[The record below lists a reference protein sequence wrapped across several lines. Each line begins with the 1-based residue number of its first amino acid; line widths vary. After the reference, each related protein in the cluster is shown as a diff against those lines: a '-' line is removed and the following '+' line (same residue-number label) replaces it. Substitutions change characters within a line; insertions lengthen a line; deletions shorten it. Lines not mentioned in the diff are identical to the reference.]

1 MKYLTK
7 IAAILF
13 AYFCYCATR
22 FFVFAFTPLG
32 MFFHWCFGGDGWR
45 ARRDRSIKDVVE
57 IGAQITPPLTWMC
70 LTISIMVFWSTILEK
85 YFFYDNHVKVAN
97 GTMILLG
104 VTILPFVI
112 WWIRNKDYVLD
123 VKNNLRL
130 GEKKRFLFAS
140 ASIVFFS
147 LQLSSPFLILLL
159 FQ

>member
-13 AYFCYCATR
+13 AYFCESTAR
-22 FFVFAFTPLG
+22 FLTFIFIPLG
-32 MFFHWCFGGDGWR
+32 ALLHCCFGGEGWR

-57 IGAQITPPLTWMC
+57 IEAQITPPLTWMC
-70 LTISIMVFWSTILEK
+70 LTISIMVFWATILEK

-123 VKNNLRL
+123 VKNNIRL

-140 ASIVFFS
+140 ASIMFFL